1 MKQINV
7 EIKKTARYFQ
17 IGEITDRT
25 EEVWFVLHGYG
36 QLANY
41 FLKKFNMLDNGQRVI
56 IAPEG
61 LHRFYWE
68 GYSGKVVASWM
79 TKEDRLS
86 DVKDYVQF
94 LDNVYSNLKI
104 KSKVRTKLL
113 GFSQGTATACRWA
126 VLGDSKFDELILW
139 SGTFPRDINYNEHKQ
154 ELNTLNVKL
163 VIGEQDEFYS
173 MEEAVAHQD
182 WVTRQGVNVEFS
194 SFSGGHAIDEETLLN
209 MV

>member
-17 IGEITDRT
+17 LGEITDRT

-41 FLKKFNMLDNGQRVI
+41 FLKKFNVLDNGQRVI

-126 VLGDSKFDELILW
+126 ALGDSKFDELILW
-139 SGTFPRDINYNEHKQ
+139 SGAFPADIDYKEKKH
-154 ELNTLNVKL
+154 ELNALNVKL

-173 MEEAVAHQD
+173 MEKVVEHQN
-182 WVTRQGVNVEFS
+182 WITKEGIRVELK
-194 SFSGGHAIDEETLLN
+194 SFSGGHVIDESTLMD